1 MLAFC
6 GEGDMKQLAL
16 LILLCGVLPGC
27 RSPYLTHHASGD
39 WQSTVSPDVIEA
51 WRRHRSYYAF
61 VEILDT
67 RINPWCNPATKTRVR
82 EILGPGG
89 EGSDAYPGL
98 GSNTWVYTSSRKVP
112 YGSYCFI
119 TFGEDDKV
127 KSIDWA
133 SE

>member
-1 MLAFC
+1 M
-6 GEGDMKQLAL
+6 
-16 LILLCGVLPGC
+16 
-27 RSPYLTHHASGD
+27 SPE
-39 WQSTVSPDVIEA
+39 VMEA
-51 WRRHRSYYAF
+51 WHLHRSYYAL

-67 RINPWCNPATKTRVR
+67 CINPWCNPATKDQVR
-82 EILGPGG
+82 KILGPGG
-89 EGSDAYPGL
+89 EGPDAYPGL
-98 GSNTWVYTSSRKVP
+98 DSNTWVYTSSRKVP